1 MLHYENLDLQDI
13 VYFCEVDLIEK
24 TEQWKDIPNYE
35 GLYQVS
41 DLGRIKSLFYRA
53 KPKHGILKQSIC
65 DYGYFLVSLHKDK
78 IGTKSRVNIL
88 VAMAFLN
95 HVPNGITNIVD
106 HIFQNRKDNRLLF
119 LQIITQRENTNQKHL
134 KSSSEFTG
142 VYWHKIH
149 KKWKSAIRIEDKKH
163 HLGSFTDE
171 KEASNAYEMA
181 LKNWLEHKIK
191 PEKKKFSSQYKGVT
205 FFKARNKWCA
215 KIKLNGKLTHVGIFK
230 TEFEAHLAFEE
241 AIRLNPT
248 ATA

>member
-1 MLHYENLDLQDI
+1 MLHYKNLDLQDI

-35 GLYQVS
+35 GLYMVS
-41 DLGRIKSLFYRA
+41 DLGRVKSLFYRA
-53 KPKHGILKQSIC
+53 KPKHGILKQS
-65 DYGYFLVSLHKDK
+65 DSAKGYLLASLHKDK
-78 IGTKSRVNIL
+78 IGIKRMVHIL

-95 HVPNGITNIVD
+95 HNTSNRNLVVD
-106 HIFQNRKDNRLLF
+106 HIFQNRKDSRLLF

-134 KSSSEFTG
+134 ESSSEFTG
-142 VYWHKIH
+142 VYWHKTH
-149 KKWKSAIRIEDKKH
+149 EKWMSAIRIEDKKF
-163 HLGSFTDE
+163 HLGTFVNE
-171 KEASNAYEMA
+171 KEASEAYETA

-241 AIRLNPT
+241 AIRLNPN